1 MTDRWLR
8 DEWLDAMWDSVSLSP
23 NQRAVAYAFFRYAGK
38 KGVTWCPW
46 KELHRRTGIKSR
58 DGISRAIRGLLD
70 GGWLLEVD
78 RARQYYSARYLLV
91 IPDVQE
97 SGTQTPEKSGRQT
110 AEGPSSPF
118 PDTSS
123 PFPDA
128 SSPFGGPDS
137 SNNPSNTPFQP
148 GGHAAP
154 QTPLRGDDPSGHL
167 NDQGDLPTSVVTDEL
182 ALTTEPTTRARREN
196 VVELTSRIRKRGTA

>member
-8 DEWLDAMWDSVSLSP
+8 DEWLDAMWDAVSLTP

-58 DGISRAIRGLLD
+58 DGISRAIHGLLD
-70 GGWLLEVD
+70 SGWLLEVD
-78 RARQYYSARYLLV
+78 RARQYYSARYLLI
-91 IPDVQE
+91 IPEVQE
-97 SGTQTPEKSGRQT
+97 SGTQTPEESVKQT
-110 AEGPSSPF
+110 TEDPRSPF
-118 PDTSS
+118 NGARSPSPDTRS
-123 PFPDA
+123 PFN
-128 SSPFGGPDS
+128 GPDS
-137 SNNPSNTPFQP
+137 SNNPSDTPFQP

-167 NDQGDLPTSVVTDEL
+167 NDQRDLPTSVVTDQMDL
-182 ALTTEPTTRARREN
+182 ATQPTTRVHVEN
-196 VVELTSRIRKRGTA
+196 VVDFTSRIRKRGTA